1 MNFYMFYRRF
11 SVLYFLTQINKVYI
25 ISVVTK
31 IYYTTYSTVLV
42 HEKLEKDIK
51 DLAKH
56 FFLLKKIQCDKIIIL
71 KHYL

>member
-1 MNFYMFYRRF
+1 M
-11 SVLYFLTQINKVYI
+11 
-25 ISVVTK
+25 

-56 FFLLKKIQCDKIIIL
+56 FFYKKIPCNKIIIL